1 MTAAGALS
9 VVLILTGCGATD
21 LDHGKVVEKRARP
34 ATGPIYENV
43 ERPAACRSARTQTLR
58 TSLSR
63 PNPSRPRPRT
73 DTSDAQ
79 PDVQK
84 PPRTD
89 TSKPK
94 SNPPR
99 SDASK
104 QKPTY
109 SAPSPSAPGKSNPSA
124 PCGTTSVPVF
134 KGYRTPAK
142 WELKLRDG
150 NETDWETVT
159 RDEYDNVEVGDHF

>member
-1 MTAAGALS
+1 MA
-9 VVLILTGCGATD
+9 LILTGCGATD
-21 LDHGKVVEKRARP
+21 LDHGKVVEKRARA

-63 PNPSRPRPRT
+63 PNPPKPRPRT
-73 DTSDAQ
+73 DTSNDQ
-79 PDVQK
+79 PDAQK

-104 QKPTY
+104 QKPTH
-109 SAPSPSAPGKSNPSA
+109 SAPSPSTPGKSNPSA

-142 WELKLRDG
+142 WELKLQDG

-159 RDEYDNVEVGDHF
+159 RDEYDSVEVGDHF